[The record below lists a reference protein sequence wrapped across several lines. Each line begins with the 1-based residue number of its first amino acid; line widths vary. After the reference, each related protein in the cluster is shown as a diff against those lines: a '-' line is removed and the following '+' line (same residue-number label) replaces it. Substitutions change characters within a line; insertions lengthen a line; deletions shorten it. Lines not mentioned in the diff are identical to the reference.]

1 MTRKLTITIDDQV
14 YAGLHAVVGRG
25 NIANFLEQL
34 ARPFVL
40 PSSLADAYTEMA
52 ANQQREAEADT
63 WVDALSEDPLH
74 APW

>member
-14 YAGLHAVVGRG
+14 YAGLHAVIGRG

-34 ARPFVL
+34 ARPFVV
-40 PSSLADAYTEMA
+40 PTSLADAYAEMTGD
-52 ANQQREAEADT
+52 QQREAEAEV
-63 WVDALSEDPLH
+63 WVEALSEDPH